1 MTTSKQPIRL
11 YFFYHDD
18 VDAVTRRIVP
28 RNYLEAC
35 ITELT
40 KISGREFII
49 KFITSIPGLTNIHYE
64 GNPNYLLSEWRRLAQ
79 DYAIKEDLPRTKT
92 TRYVLVTKDKLDA
105 ATLGIAY
112 FQSSALVASLVTY
125 QTLAHELG
133 HSFGA
138 THEDAELSYNAF
150 GLTCETYVYPE
161 RDESRANCYQ
171 YSLKNRK
178 NIADFLAAFD

>member
-1 MTTSKQPIRL
+1 MTTSKQPVRL

-18 VDAVTRRIVP
+18 VDASTRRIVP

-35 ITELT
+35 INELR

-49 KFITSIPGLTNIHYE
+49 RYITSVPGLTDIHYQ
-64 GNPNYLLSEWRRLAQ
+64 GNPNYLLSEWRRLSR
-79 DYAIKEDLPRTKT
+79 DYAIKEDLPRTNT

-105 ATLGIAY
+105 ITLGIAY
-112 FQSSALVASLVTY
+112 FKESALVSSLVTY

-138 THEDAELSYNAF
+138 THEDAELSHNAF
-150 GLTCETYVYPE
+150 GLICETYTYPY
-161 RDESRANCYQ
+161 RDEKRANCYQ

-178 NIADFLAAFD
+178 NIAGFLDAFD